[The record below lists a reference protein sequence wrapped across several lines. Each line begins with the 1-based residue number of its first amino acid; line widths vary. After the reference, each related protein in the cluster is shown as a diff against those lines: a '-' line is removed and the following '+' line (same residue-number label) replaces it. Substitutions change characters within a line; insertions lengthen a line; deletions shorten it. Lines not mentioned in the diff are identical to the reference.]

1 MFRLIKV
8 MRVNALFETLK
19 GWEEISVTKFGKNLP
34 WAKFY
39 KVFGNYIKVFS
50 IGQNLESTFAV

>member
-8 MRVNALFETLK
+8 MRVNALFATLK
-19 GWEEISVTKFGKNLP
+19 GWKEISVTKFGENLP

-50 IGQNLESTFAV
+50 IGQNL